1 MTDKD
6 LGEFIAV
13 LQRHSA
19 LGRVTFDEIA
29 AAIRFAETQGY
40 QVRKAAT

>member
-6 LGEFIAV
+6 LGEYIAL

-29 AAIRFAETQGY
+29 AAIRFAEKQGY
-40 QVRKAAT
+40 RVSKAA